1 MGGDPATTTTTTPV
15 EPGYTTTE
23 FWATE
28 VASGITLAGA
38 IGIDFGLFH
47 LTTTQ
52 QTDITMAAVF
62 VIGLMQGLYAIARG
76 FRKAGQ

>member
-28 VASGITLAGA
+28 ATSGLTLAGA
-38 IGIDFGLFH
+38 VGADFGLFH
-47 LTTTQ
+47 LTTQQ
-52 QTDITMAAVF
+52 QTDVTLAAVF
-62 VIGLMQGLYAIARG
+62 VIGLLQAGYAISRG
-76 FRKAGQ
+76 LRKQGQ